1 MDRKELRKQVTQSS
15 HTEAEDDIRK
25 AWQKFAAII
34 LVIFAIL
41 MVILS
46 VVLIIRG
53 TAEVDEPTV
62 VQEIPPLSLGE
73 FSLRAAEV
81 TRAFLEAD
89 TVLDKANQVME
100 PRRVMP
106 LMEDYY
112 SKVPMEDKKLLELS
126 GEKFHVA
133 EERDFLLADVIFED
147 NSRASWV
154 FEANDEGKVKI
165 QWEVAVGYSD
175 KDWERFIETRDS
187 ETGNFRVLME
197 FMVTNPYFNYDFED
211 SETHSCFM
219 IRHPLSDKFVYGY
232 LETVS
237 DAHKTFNAVRII
249 SNLRS
254 LPVIAKLRFLE
265 NGQPDQVL
273 IEDIE
278 TFSWI
283 SGIDM

>member
-15 HTEAEDDIRK
+15 HTEAEGEIRK
-25 AWQKFAAII
+25 AWQKFAAVV
-34 LVIFAIL
+34 LVVFAIL
-41 MVILS
+41 VLVLS
-46 VVLIIRG
+46 VVLFIRG
-53 TAEVDEPTV
+53 TAEVDEPV
-62 VQEIPPLSLGE
+62 VEQEIPSLSLGK
-73 FSLRAAEV
+73 FSLRATEV
-81 TRAFLEAD
+81 ARAFLEAE
-89 TVLDKANQVME
+89 TVLEKANQVME

-106 LMEDYY
+106 LMENYY
-112 SKVPMEDKKLLELS
+112 SKFPMETKKLLELS
-126 GEKFHVA
+126 HEKFHVA

-175 KDWERFIETRDS
+175 KDWDNFIATRDT
-187 ETGNFRVLME
+187 EPGTFRVLME

-211 SETHSCFM
+211 SDIYSCFM
-219 IRHPLSDKFVYGY
+219 LRHPRSDKFVYGY

-237 DAHKTFNAVRII
+237 DAHKSFNAVRIM
-249 SNLRS
+249 SNLRA
-254 LPVIAKLRFLE
+254 LPVIAKVRFLD

>member
-1 MDRKELRKQVTQSS
+1 MDRKELRKQATQSS
-15 HTEAEDDIRK
+15 HTEAEQDIRK
-25 AWQKFAAII
+25 AWQKFAAIV
-34 LVIFAIL
+34 LVVFAIL
-41 MVILS
+41 VVILS
-46 VVLIIRG
+46 IVLYVRG
-53 TAEVDEPTV
+53 TAEVDEAPV
-62 VQEIPPLSLGE
+62 EPEVASLPLGE
-73 FSLRAAEV
+73 FSYRAAEV

-89 TVLDKANQVME
+89 TVLEKANQVME

-112 SKVPMEDKKLLELS
+112 SKVPMETKKLLELTS
-126 GEKFHVA
+126 EKFHVA
-133 EERDFLLADVIFED
+133 EERDFLLANLVYED
-147 NSRASWV
+147 NSQASWV

-175 KDWERFIETRDS
+175 KDWETFIETKD
-187 ETGNFRVLME
+187 TGTGTFRVMME
-197 FMVTNPYFNYDFED
+197 FMVTNPYFNFDFND
-211 SETHSCFM
+211 SDTHSCFM
-219 IRHPLSDKFVYGY
+219 IRHPRLEKFVYGY
-232 LETVS
+232 LDTTSE
-237 DAHKTFNAVRII
+237 AHKSFNAVRIM